1 MSCVKLPH
9 TLIVAHSSSGPFLAY
24 LPGHRNKC
32 ENVKVVLYALIK
44 ASHFYCTFNN
54 SWVFHDILQVVWV
67 HFVKGVISWS
77 KQSVLARL
85 TQLVHHIGS

>member
-1 MSCVKLPH
+1 MP
-9 TLIVAHSSSGPFLAY
+9 I
-24 LPGHRNKC
+24 C
-32 ENVKVVLYALIK
+32 ENVKVVLYALFS

-54 SWVFHDILQVVWV
+54 SRVFHDILQVVWV